1 VSNDLENAPATEAA
15 RPEDG
20 ADAAQ
25 STRPPIW
32 HRVLHSRVTSISVL
46 LILLLVFFSITQRET
61 FLTFDNMVLLLIS
74 SSVLFLVS
82 IGLTFVLLVG
92 GFDLSIGAL
101 MALTTFILAWLVNQL
116 SVPIVVAMALTI
128 IIGGLLGGLTNGFLI
143 GRLKLSFMVVTLGT
157 MTLFMGLVKLISGGQ
172 TVVIK
177 STWLVDTF
185 SFGKV
190 VGIPIPVLCSI
201 AVFAIAAFTLRY
213 TLFGRDIYAVGG
225 NQKAARLSGINV
237 ARTVMLA
244 YGLAGACAA
253 FGGLVAASRTGSAG
267 PTIGDTIMLQAAAA
281 VLIGGTSLRGGIGG
295 ILGTAIGVLFFGV
308 LSNGL
313 TAAGFGTQWQQ
324 TIGGIIIVGAA
335 LADKVQR
342 DGWASLDLRWLAF
355 RSHRAS

>member
-1 VSNDLENAPATEAA
+1 MSNDLENALATEAA
-15 RPEDG
+15 G
-20 ADAAQ
+20 AGDSPDVAL

-32 HRVLHSRVTSISVL
+32 NRVLHSRVTSISVL
-46 LILLLVFFSITQRET
+46 LILLLVFFAITQRET

-128 IIGGLLGGLTNGFLI
+128 IFGGLLGFLTNGFLI

-172 TVVIK
+172 TIVIK

-237 ARTVMLA
+237 SRTVMLA

-281 VLIGGTSLRGGIGG
+281 VLIGGTSLRGGSGS

-342 DGWASLDLRWLAF
+342 DGWASLDLRIFTA
-355 RSHRAS
+355 RSRRT